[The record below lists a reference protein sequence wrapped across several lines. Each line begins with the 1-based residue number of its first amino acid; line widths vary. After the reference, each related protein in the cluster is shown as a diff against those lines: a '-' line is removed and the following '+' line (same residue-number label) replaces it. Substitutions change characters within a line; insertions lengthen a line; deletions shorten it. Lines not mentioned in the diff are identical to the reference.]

1 MSDQV
6 TDTHSPTPATE
17 PLALRL
23 SEGLGL
29 APERAGQPRLMT
41 VTPEQADNMHGHWY
55 SPAAVRE
62 MLAAER
68 ERWQS
73 MLLSAV
79 AEAALHAR
87 QHREFVVKVDESGW
101 WCESKA

>member
-1 MSDQV
+1 MEADKAAGLLGSA
-6 TDTHSPTPATE
+6 S
-17 PLALRL
+17 
-23 SEGLGL
+23 SEGLGPL

-68 ERWQS
+68 ERCAKEAEEYLTRGRS
-73 MLLSAV
+73 PLGRAV
-79 AEAALHAR
+79 AAAIRANPP
-87 QHREFVVKVDESGW
+87 Q
-101 WCESKA
+101 